1 MGSKLV
7 DVGATLDV
15 GSNDLRE
22 LRKQRRRDI
31 LTRIAQASA
40 PIVSVILGILAA
52 EAAYPVRTN
61 LHDSY
66 PYAPLL
72 LSSLTTSHRVRKSW
86 MGPIILSVALF
97 IAAFAF
103 VALFNTAASDNYG
116 VTTKYGVFSASGYA
130 QGMRV

>member
-7 DVGATLDV
+7 DFGATLDV

-22 LRKQRRRDI
+22 LRKRRRRDI

-40 PIVSVILGILAA
+40 PIVSAILGILAA

-72 LSSLTTSHRVRKSW
+72 LSSLTTSHRERKSW
-86 MGPIILSVALF
+86 TGPIILSVALF

-103 VALFNTAASDNYG
+103 VALFNTAASDNFG